1 MKDQKRRL
9 PVRNYTL
16 VMKKLIIG
24 MIVLIAFYAA
34 CDRLLRADTDLLLSP
49 DAISYMKHYKS
60 GYVFSD
66 MDIE

>member
-1 MKDQKRRL
+1 
-9 PVRNYTL
+9 
-16 VMKKLIIG
+16 MKKLIIG

-34 CDRLLRADTDLLLSP
+34 CERLLRADTDLLLSP
-49 DAISYMKHYKS
+49 DAISYMEHYKG